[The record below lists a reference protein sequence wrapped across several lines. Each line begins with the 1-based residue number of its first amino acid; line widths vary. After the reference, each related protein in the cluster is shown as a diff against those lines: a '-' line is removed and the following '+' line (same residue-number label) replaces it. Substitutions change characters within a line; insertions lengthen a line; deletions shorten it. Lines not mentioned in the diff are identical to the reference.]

1 MRSFVTDMSIYT
13 KDNKY
18 GYTININ
25 NPVAHKLYR
34 AYLKKHNIPE
44 RIGLSDPERADFEGK
59 VGEMIR
65 RRIIVVEKRYI

>member
-44 RIGLSDPERADFEGK
+44 RIGLTDCERADFEGK
-59 VGEMIR
+59 VREMIR
-65 RRIIVVEKRYI
+65 SRIIVVKGRYI

>member
-34 AYLKKHNIPE
+34 AYLKKHNIPKQ
-44 RIGLSDPERADFEGK
+44 IGLSDCERADFEGK

-65 RRIIVVEKRYI
+65 RRIIVVKGRYI

>member
-44 RIGLSDPERADFEGK
+44 RIGLTDCERADFEGK

-65 RRIIVVEKRYI
+65 RRIIVVEGRYI

>member
-1 MRSFVTDMSIYT
+1 MKSIVTDMSIYT

-18 GYTININ
+18 GNTININ
-25 NPVAHKLYR
+25 NPVAHKLYK
-34 AYLKKHNIPE
+34 AYLKKHNIPD

-65 RRIIVVEKRYI
+65 RRIIVVEGRYI